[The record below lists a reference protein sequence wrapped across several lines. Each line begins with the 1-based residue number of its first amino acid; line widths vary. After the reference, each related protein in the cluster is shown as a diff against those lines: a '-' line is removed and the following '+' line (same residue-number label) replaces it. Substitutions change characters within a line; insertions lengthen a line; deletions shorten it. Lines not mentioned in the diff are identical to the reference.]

1 MIDTSTLPL
10 LNLSTLQLPMN
21 VVLVQD
27 AEGLTKVQAF
37 LESTKGGVIGI
48 DTETNLSKDFYFR
61 KVRTIQVGNKEQ
73 QFVIDLLAFSGTE
86 ENLCET
92 QGYFKCHEVY
102 KPIFDV
108 LTPALCSKNWLK
120 CGQNLSFEYTVF
132 FWNFGQRTWHLYSTD
147 LAERVIQAGAISLKK
162 MAEFS
167 MASIVA
173 RRFGV
178 QVDKTEQGTFD
189 LKSPLTRAQIDYAAF
204 DVRMPLSIREHQLR
218 EMTKDQL
225 LSTAQIENDALGAYT
240 DMHLNGMRIDSER
253 WMKRIDA
260 VFERRKEELKT
271 LDESFI
277 PVVGRKDSQID
288 FWEMAQREYAWREHF
303 EKATPEE
310 MAKAE
315 AVRYTRDAGQKA
327 VLKAELEAL
336 TKARKAKKAEAK
348 RAFSELSKAHTEYKN
363 KLPKMEGEAYINYGS
378 NDQLLEALKKFKGMS
393 TLASVG
399 DDHLLK
405 YNDRPMVQVLRRY
418 RKGKKDTGT
427 YGKQWT
433 MQWVTKACKEEGWRH
448 PWDGR
453 IHANFNQL
461 EAETGRSSSSQ
472 PNMQNLTNDEEGEV
486 HACFICD
493 PPDESISVSDCCG
506 ELAEYAGNDYDTDGK
521 ITGKIWGKC
530 EKCGQI
536 GLTHAEEYCLVTT
549 DMSGCELRIIAELAH
564 AGSWIKA
571 FALGQDVHSVS
582 TEILEPIKWKEG
594 AEPGC
599 AYYELDTDGNPRKQ
613 KCECKEHKKLR
624 KHTKAI
630 NFLLAYGGGPDALA
644 DELGISVDTAKE
656 LMRQHEKAFPEV
668 WDYLRESGERAQR
681 MNEARDLYGRR
692 RLLPA
697 PTWESAREYYIDEH
711 SDRLELEEETCD
723 QNIFNFKAA
732 HMRDPDE
739 EEKRKLTHRA
749 PTDNEIKS
757 AMRGLW
763 GSIGRRGKNHCI
775 QGSNASIIKRA
786 MGCGFDKDG
795 KPYLWHTLPKYKARL
810 LSMIHDELLCQ
821 CPKRYG
827 QQVAELVAD
836 AFRRAAAEVMSQ
848 VQMEAEWNISDHWQK

>member
-493 PPDESISVSDCCG
+493 PPDENIRISTCCDG
-506 ELAEYAGNDYDTDGK
+506 ET
-521 ITGKIWGKC
+521 
-530 EKCGQI
+530 
-536 GLTHAEEYCLVTT
+536 EEY
-549 DMSGCELRIIAELAH
+549 E
-564 AGSWIKA
+564 
-571 FALGQDVHSVS
+571 
-582 TEILEPIKWKEG
+582 
-594 AEPGC
+594 
-599 AYYELDTDGNPRKQ
+599 
-613 KCECKEHKKLR
+613 
-624 KHTKAI
+624 
-630 NFLLAYGGGPDALA
+630 
-644 DELGISVDTAKE
+644 DE
-656 LMRQHEKAFPEV
+656 
-668 WDYLRESGERAQR
+668 
-681 MNEARDLYGRR
+681 
-692 RLLPA
+692 
-697 PTWESAREYYIDEH
+697 
-711 SDRLELEEETCD
+711 
-723 QNIFNFKAA
+723 
-732 HMRDPDE
+732 
-739 EEKRKLTHRA
+739 
-749 PTDNEIKS
+749 
-757 AMRGLW
+757 
-763 GSIGRRGKNHCI
+763 
-775 QGSNASIIKRA
+775 
-786 MGCGFDKDG
+786 
-795 KPYLWHTLPKYKARL
+795 
-810 LSMIHDELLCQ
+810 
-821 CPKRYG
+821 
-827 QQVAELVAD
+827 
-836 AFRRAAAEVMSQ
+836 
-848 VQMEAEWNISDHWQK
+848 

>member
-1 MIDTSTLPL
+1 MIDASTLPL
-10 LNLSTLQLPMN
+10 LSLATLNPPMN

-27 AEGLTKVQAF
+27 AEGLVKLKSF
-37 LESTKGGVIGI
+37 LDSTKGGIIGL
-48 DTETNLSKDFYFR
+48 DTETNVVKDFYFR
-61 KVRTIQVGNKEQ
+61 KCRTIQVGDKNEQ
-73 QFVIDLLAFSGTE
+73 YVIDLLAFAGTE
-86 ENLCET
+86 ERLCES
-92 QGYFKCHEVY
+92 QGHFICDPIY
-102 KPIFDV
+102 KPIFDI
-108 LTPALCSKNWLK
+108 LAPALCSNKVLK
-120 CGQNLSFEYTVF
+120 VGQNLSFEYTVMW
-132 FWNFGQRTWHLYSTD
+132 WNFGQRIWHLYSTD
-147 LAERVIQAGAISLKK
+147 LAERVIQAGVISLKK

-167 MASIVA
+167 MAAIVA

-189 LKSPLTRAQIDYAAF
+189 LKSPLTQTQINYAAF
-204 DVRMPLSIREHQLR
+204 DVRMPLSMREHQLR

-225 LSTAQIENDALGAYT
+225 LSTAQIENDALGSYA

-336 TKARKAKKAEAK
+336 TKARKAQKAEAR
-348 RAFSELSKAHTEYKN
+348 RAFSELSKAYTDYKN
-363 KLPKMEGEAYINYGS
+363 KLPKMEGDAYINYGS

-393 TLASVG
+393 TLVSVG

-493 PPDESISVSDCCG
+493 PPDEMTG
-506 ELAEYAGNDYDTDGK
+506 EEN
-521 ITGKIWGKC
+521 
-530 EKCGQI
+530 
-536 GLTHAEEYCLVTT
+536 CLVTT

-594 AEPGC
+594 VEPGC
-599 AYYELDTDGNPRKQ
+599 AYYELGTDGNPRKQ

-630 NFLLAYGGGPDALA
+630 NFLLAYGGGPNALA

-732 HMRDPDE
+732 HLRDPDE

-763 GSIGRRGKNHCI
+763 GSIGRRGKNHAI
-775 QGSNASIIKRA
+775 QGSNASIIKRS
-786 MGCGFDKDG
+786 MGCGFDKDNR
-795 KPYLWHTLPKYKARL
+795 PYLWHILPLYKARL
-810 LSMIHDELLCQ
+810 LSMVHDELIIQ
-821 CPKRYG
+821 CPRRFGK
-827 QQVAELVAD
+827 QVAEEVVS

-848 VQMEAEWNISDHWQK
+848 VEMTAEYCISDRWQKE

>member
-1 MIDTSTLPL
+1 
-10 LNLSTLQLPMN
+10 
-21 VVLVQD
+21 VL
-27 AEGLTKVQAF
+27 KV
-37 LESTKGGVIGI
+37 
-48 DTETNLSKDFYFR
+48 
-61 KVRTIQVGNKEQ
+61 
-73 QFVIDLLAFSGTE
+73 
-86 ENLCET
+86 
-92 QGYFKCHEVY
+92 
-102 KPIFDV
+102 
-108 LTPALCSKNWLK
+108 
-120 CGQNLSFEYTVF
+120 GQNLAFEYTVMW
-132 FWNFGQRTWHLYSTD
+132 WNFGQRIWHLYSTD

-162 MAEFS
+162 MSEFS
-167 MASIVA
+167 MAAIVA

-189 LKSPLTRAQIDYAAF
+189 LKSPLTQTQINYAAF
-204 DVRMPLSIREHQLR
+204 DVRMPLSMREHQLR

-225 LSTAQIENDALGAYT
+225 LSTAQIENDALGSYA
-240 DMHLNGMRIDSER
+240 DMHLNGMRIDCPR

-260 VFERRKEELKT
+260 VIERRKEELKT

-327 VLKAELEAL
+327 LLKAELEAL
-336 TKARKAKKAEAK
+336 TKARKAQKAEAR
-348 RAFSELSKAHTEYKN
+348 RAFSELSKAYTDYKN
-363 KLPKMEGEAYINYGS
+363 KLPKMEGDAYINYGS
-378 NDQLLEALKKFKGMS
+378 NDQLLEALKKFRGMS
-393 TLASVG
+393 TLVSVG

-493 PPDESISVSDCCG
+493 PPDENVRISNCCDGETEEYEDTECCG
-506 ELAEYAGNDYDTDGK
+506 KVCDTK
-521 ITGKIWGKC
+521 P
-530 EKCGQI
+530 
-536 GLTHAEEYCLVTT
+536 EEMCLVTT
-549 DMSGCELRIIAELAH
+549 DMSGAELRIIAELAH

-594 AEPGC
+594 VEPGC
-599 AYYELDTDGNPRKQ
+599 AYYELGTDGNPRKQ

-630 NFLLAYGGGPDALA
+630 NFLLCYGGGPDALA

-668 WDYLRESGERAQR
+668 WDYLRESGERAQH

-697 PTWESAREYYIDEH
+697 PTWESAKEYYIDEH

-732 HMRDPDE
+732 HLRDPDE

-757 AMRGLW
+757 AMRSLW

-795 KPYLWHTLPKYKARL
+795 KPYLWHILPKYKAKL

-827 QQVAELVAD
+827 KQVAELVAD
-836 AFRRAAAEVMSQ
+836 AFKRAAAEVMIQ
-848 VQMEAEWNISDHWQK
+848 VKMEAEWHIGNHWEK

>member
-1 MIDTSTLPL
+1 MI
-10 LNLSTLQLPMN
+10 
-21 VVLVQD
+21 
-27 AEGLTKVQAF
+27 
-37 LESTKGGVIGI
+37 
-48 DTETNLSKDFYFR
+48 
-61 KVRTIQVGNKEQ
+61 
-73 QFVIDLLAFSGTE
+73 
-86 ENLCET
+86 
-92 QGYFKCHEVY
+92 
-102 KPIFDV
+102 
-108 LTPALCSKNWLK
+108 
-120 CGQNLSFEYTVF
+120 
-132 FWNFGQRTWHLYSTD
+132 
-147 LAERVIQAGAISLKK
+147 
-162 MAEFS
+162 
-167 MASIVA
+167 
-173 RRFGV
+173 
-178 QVDKTEQGTFD
+178 
-189 LKSPLTRAQIDYAAF
+189 
-204 DVRMPLSIREHQLR
+204 
-218 EMTKDQL
+218 
-225 LSTAQIENDALGAYT
+225 
-240 DMHLNGMRIDSER
+240 
-253 WMKRIDA
+253 
-260 VFERRKEELKT
+260 
-271 LDESFI
+271 
-277 PVVGRKDSQID
+277 
-288 FWEMAQREYAWREHF
+288 
-303 EKATPEE
+303 
-310 MAKAE
+310 
-315 AVRYTRDAGQKA
+315 
-327 VLKAELEAL
+327 
-336 TKARKAKKAEAK
+336 
-348 RAFSELSKAHTEYKN
+348 
-363 KLPKMEGEAYINYGS
+363 
-378 NDQLLEALKKFKGMS
+378 
-393 TLASVG
+393 
-399 DDHLLK
+399 
-405 YNDRPMVQVLRRY
+405 QVLRRY

-472 PNMQNLTNDEEGEV
+472 PKMQNLTNDEEGEV

-493 PPDESISVSDCCG
+493 PPDEMTG
-506 ELAEYAGNDYDTDGK
+506 EEN
-521 ITGKIWGKC
+521 
-530 EKCGQI
+530 
-536 GLTHAEEYCLVTT
+536 CLVTT

-599 AYYELDTDGNPRKQ
+599 AYYELGTDGNPRKQ

-630 NFLLAYGGGPDALA
+630 NFLLCYGGGPDALA

-732 HMRDPDE
+732 HLRDPDE

-795 KPYLWHTLPKYKARL
+795 KPYLWHILPLYKARL
-810 LSMIHDELLCQ
+810 LSMVHDELIIQ
-821 CPKRYG
+821 TPKRHG
-827 QQVAELVAD
+827 EEVARLVAD
-836 AFRRAAAEVMSQ
+836 AFKRAAAEVMSQ
-848 VQMEAEWNISDHWQK
+848 VVMEAEWHIADRWQK